1 MLELGARPDLAEPAS
16 GQTAMPLPGI
26 EATLWTAGAPP
37 ISGAVLEMSPRD
49 LKLRLRGDVKAG
61 NIVDVEV
68 FSREHRF
75 NFAVRGQL
83 HWRQPGGIST
93 IAGVFL
99 HRALP
104 HDVVGPFWSDL
115 RKEIRYDCDWTCLI
129 SYKRRRRTIDAQ
141 LLNYSRSG
149 FLMACRESIA
159 SGEEIAVLDPSQ
171 SHGAAIVSGIVRWQ
185 SQHSPGEQLLGC
197 ELPEDHGLRISA
209 YLRTAGCW

>member
-1 MLELGARPDLAEPAS
+1 MLDLDARTVLAGPSAGAAVV
-16 GQTAMPLPGI
+16 PLDGI

-37 ISGAVLEMSPRD
+37 VNGRVLEMSPRD
-49 LKLRLRGDVKAG
+49 LKLQLFGDVKAG
-61 NIVDVEV
+61 HIVELEV
-68 FSREHRF
+68 FSRLHGF
-75 NFAVRGQL
+75 HFSVRGQL
-83 HWRQPGGIST
+83 HWRQPRSSNT

-115 RKEIRYDCDWTCLI
+115 RKELRYECDWTCLI
-129 SYKRRRRTIDAQ
+129 QLRRRRRTAPAQ

-149 FLMACRESIA
+149 FLMACREPLTAGDEVSL
-159 SGEEIAVLDPSQ
+159 LDPSHPQ
-171 SHGAAIVSGIVRWQ
+171 AAPIVTGIIRWQ
-185 SQHSPGEQLLGC
+185 SQHTPVEQLIGC